1 MINDWFRFAVDQ
13 IEEPLSWRLQPQLH
27 SPRWRNKKS
36 ALQLLHSG
44 WGTSKWCYQ
53 PPEGITTRNHL
64 FPITHHHHLPLL
76 PPSMLNP
83 EAITGFTRH
92 LWTVFSFG
100 CLGGHTRDP
109 GTGQI
114 QFTAARPMVMILTW
128 RTVTGFIKS
137 LIKMFS
143 FTQID
148 Y

>member
-1 MINDWFRFAVDQ
+1 MIGLDLLLTKLKNHCPGAFSHSFT
-13 IEEPLSWRLQPQLH
+13 PQGGET
-27 SPRWRNKKS
+27 KKS

-44 WGTSKWCYQ
+44 WGTNKWCYQ

-143 FTQID
+143 FTPID
-148 Y
+148 C